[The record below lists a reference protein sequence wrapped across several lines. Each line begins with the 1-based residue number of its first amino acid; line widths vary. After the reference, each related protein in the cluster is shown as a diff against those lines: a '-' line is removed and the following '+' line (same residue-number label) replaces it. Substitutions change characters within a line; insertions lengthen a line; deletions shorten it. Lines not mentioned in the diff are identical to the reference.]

1 MAMQEFL
8 QKLRRPLFLT
18 GLVFI
23 FLTALD
29 CVPSN
34 AQGDTA
40 MKTLIVYYSRT
51 GNTKIACEALQKELG
66 CDIIEIKDLTN
77 REGRWGYYTAA
88 FGSIFGTH
96 TGIDPAKFNLS
107 PYATIIVGSP
117 IWAGKPSAAIRTFIA
132 ENRFDGK
139 RVVPVFTTNV
149 ILKETSM
156 DRTKKLI
163 IQSGGQIAGCF
174 QITSTEN
181 VDGEKVQRPGQLI
194 VDDAVGIAAE
204 IKKALIQ

>member
-1 MAMQEFL
+1 MQRSG
-8 QKLRRPLFLT
+8 QHLRRALFFA
-18 GLVFI
+18 GFAAVF
-23 FLTALD
+23 FGALSATP
-29 CVPSN
+29 VYSQEIS
-34 AQGDTA
+34 AQ
-40 MKTLIVYYSRT
+40 KTLLVYYSRT

-77 REGRWGYYTAA
+77 RKGRWGYYTAA

-96 TGIDPAKFNLS
+96 TKIDPDTFDFA
-107 PYATIIVGSP
+107 PYTTVIVGSP

-156 DRTKKLI
+156 DRTKKLVM
-163 IQSGGQIAGCF
+163 QSGGEIAGCF